1 MASPKVAVVMPE
13 AANKDRLVHYTQA
26 AGLEEDVEFIFVDAG
41 KEPEEVVSQC
51 MEAAALM
58 PTTFTMTTDQFRRL
72 PNLRHIQVTSAGT
85 DWLDKVALAELGVT
99 VSNNGGNN
107 APAVAEHTIALM
119 VSVYRRLDRQ
129 FEGVKARRWSEGA
142 RGEPEDHHT
151 LVGKRVGLVG
161 LGQIGSRVAKRLAG
175 WECDIVYYD
184 AFDFPEEYEQEAGVT
199 RVSFDQLLKTSDVVS
214 LHTPLESNTRHL
226 ISDRE
231 FGMMKPTAILIN
243 TCRGPVVDEAALVRA
258 LKAGVINAAGLDVT
272 EVEPTPPDNPLLD
285 LDNVVITPHL
295 ASMAI
300 ESTIDSVKFGVQN
313 AARAARGNQPEAVVP
328 PV

>member
-1 MASPKVAVVMPE
+1 M
-13 AANKDRLVHYTQA
+13 
-26 AGLEEDVEFIFVDAG
+26 I
-41 KEPEEVVSQC
+41 
-51 MEAAALM
+51 
-58 PTTFTMTTDQFRRL
+58 
-72 PNLRHIQVTSAGT
+72 
-85 DWLDKVALAELGVT
+85 
-99 VSNNGGNN
+99 
-107 APAVAEHTIALM
+107 
-119 VSVYRRLDRQ
+119 SVYRRLDRQ

-142 RGEPEDHHT
+142 RGELEDHHT

-175 WECDIVYYD
+175 WECEIVYYD
-184 AFDFPEEYEQEAGVT
+184 AFDFPEEYEREAGVT
-199 RVSFDQLLKTSDVVS
+199 RVSFDELLKTSDVVS

-258 LKAGVINAAGLDVT
+258 LRAGVINAAGLDVT

-300 ESTIDSVKFGVQN
+300 ESTIESVKFGVQN
-313 AARAARGNQPEAVVP
+313 AARAARGGQPEAVVP

>member
-13 AANKDRLVHYTQA
+13 TANSERLVHYTQA

-41 KEPEEVVSQC
+41 EEPDEVVRQC
-51 MEAAALM
+51 MEAAAIM
-58 PTTFTMTTDQFRRL
+58 PTTHTMTTDQFRRL
-72 PNLRHIQVTSAGT
+72 PNLQHIQVTSAGT

-142 RGEPEDHHT
+142 RGKPDDHHT

-175 WECDIVYYD
+175 WECDIVYFD
-184 AFDFPEEYEQEAGVT
+184 SFDFPGEYEREAGVT
-199 RVSFDQLLKTSDVVS
+199 RV
-214 LHTPLESNTRHL
+214 P
-226 ISDRE
+226 
-231 FGMMKPTAILIN
+231 
-243 TCRGPVVDEAALVRA
+243 
-258 LKAGVINAAGLDVT
+258 
-272 EVEPTPPDNPLLD
+272 
-285 LDNVVITPHL
+285 
-295 ASMAI
+295 
-300 ESTIDSVKFGVQN
+300 STN
-313 AARAARGNQPEAVVP
+313 C
-328 PV
+328 